1 MKINKNF
8 RLMMLMAGWA
18 MMSSTAAQASV
29 RDTIDINWGWQFHR
43 GDIKGISQPSGN
55 IQNPHL
61 LDEAMQGCE
70 VVNLPHDFQLYQPWV
85 APGADERANSKDA
98 ANNVKSRLSARGFK
112 EMGIGGGWE
121 MAFIIIGALGFVW
134 LGLWLWIYRR
144 PEDCKHVNKAEL
156 EYIQQGIEAEASS
169 AAAQERDKNE
179 EKSIPLSHFLRLPQ
193 AWAIFLAKMVTDGV
207 WWFFLFWTPAY
218 ISDVYH
224 LKSDNPTAMMLIFVL
239 YAITMLSLYGGKLP
253 TIIMQRTGLNAYD
266 ARLKAMFAFTL
277 LPLLTLF
284 AQPLGTIS
292 YWFPVILI
300 GLAGASH
307 QAWSANL
314 FSVASDLFPR
324 KAVGTMTGING
335 MAGGISS
342 YAINK
347 ISGHLFDYAAETNMT
362 FLGFEGKP
370 AGYFII
376 FIYCALA
383 YLAGWCILKALVPHY
398 KPVKIK

>member
-1 MKINKNF
+1 
-8 RLMMLMAGWA
+8 
-18 MMSSTAAQASV
+18 
-29 RDTIDINWGWQFHR
+29 
-43 GDIKGISQPSGN
+43 
-55 IQNPHL
+55 
-61 LDEAMQGCE
+61 
-70 VVNLPHDFQLYQPWV
+70 
-85 APGADERANSKDA
+85 
-98 ANNVKSRLSARGFK
+98 
-112 EMGIGGGWE
+112 

-134 LGLWLWIYRR
+134 LGLWLWIYKR
-144 PEDCKHVNKAEL
+144 PEECKHVNSQEL
-156 EYIQQGIEAEASS
+156 SYIRQGMEQQTEAEA
-169 AAAQERDKNE
+169 AQKDCQQE
-179 EKSIPLSHFLRLPQ
+179 EEQSIPLSRFLRLPQ

-218 ISDVYH
+218 ISDVYN

-253 TIIMQRTGLNAYD
+253 TIIMHRTGLNAYD

-284 AQPLGTIS
+284 AQPLGAIS

-347 ISGHLFDYAAETNMT
+347 VSGHLFDYAAETNMT
-362 FLGFEGKP
+362 FMGFEGKP

-383 YLAGWCILKALVPHY
+383 YLTGWCILKILVPRY
-398 KPVKIK
+398 KPVKA